1 MGWGHAC
8 PPEGEGHEEQGEP
21 GDAPLPWPPARLNP
35 AHITSTAGR
44 AVSLVNKCPLLSPE
58 LHQATCCVCPYP
70 TALISFV
77 SLIASPGEICLL
89 HSRRGG
95 RSLLTIVPPTHP
107 HVGAPVPGAQEGSR
121 GDPLLTKTLPLTN
134 TPMGHC
140 EAPPKLGTP
149 RLGQVLPTDE
159 AWSCTGGSCLTK
171 PPLGRTQG

>member
-8 PPEGEGHEEQGEP
+8 PPEGNGHEEQGEP
-21 GDAPLPWPPARLNP
+21 GDAPLPWPPACLNL
-35 AHITSTAGR
+35 AHITSTVGR
-44 AVSLVNKCPLLSPE
+44 AASLVNKCPLLSPE

-77 SLIASPGEICLL
+77 SLITSPWEICLL
-89 HSRRGG
+89 RSRHG
-95 RSLLTIVPPTHP
+95 REKPR
-107 HVGAPVPGAQEGSR
+107 VGAPVPETQKGPR
-121 GDPLLTKTLPLTN
+121 GDPPLTKTLPLTN
-134 TPMGHC
+134 TPMGHR

-171 PPLGRTQG
+171 PPLGRRQG